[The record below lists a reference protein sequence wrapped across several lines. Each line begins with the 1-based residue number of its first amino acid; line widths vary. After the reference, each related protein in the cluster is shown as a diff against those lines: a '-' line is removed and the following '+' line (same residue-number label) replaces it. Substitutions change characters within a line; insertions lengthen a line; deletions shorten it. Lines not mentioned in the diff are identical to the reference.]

1 MASELASYLANKGA
15 ETVLIDRQ
23 YRASNIDIILG
34 LKKYQ
39 KHDASNLEYQL
50 HDMDENSANDYLI
63 KVNNNLKVLA
73 LEGNQSIE
81 KLVLYTNNIADLLIR
96 HANFIVDDY
105 SSSIDYEFQLDAI
118 ADKNDILV
126 LVIEPTISSVRTAQ
140 TYLQQVS
147 ALGDCRVL
155 LFLNIHRPAGAFSL
169 TQPEIETYLENA
181 IDVVLPYNKTLATQL
196 LEGKRIYQQEDPTTG
211 AICQLALKIKG
222 KNHHLAVS
230 PFHKFKAMFK
240 R

>member
-1 MASELASYLANKGA
+1 
-15 ETVLIDRQ
+15 
-23 YRASNIDIILG
+23 
-34 LKKYQ
+34 
-39 KHDASNLEYQL
+39 
-50 HDMDENSANDYLI
+50 MDENSANDYLI
-63 KVNNNLKVLA
+63 KINNNLKVLA

-147 ALGDCRVL
+147 TLRNCRVL

-196 LEGKRIYQQEDPTTG
+196 LEEKGSIKK
-211 AICQLALKIKG
+211 KIQRPVLSA
-222 KNHHLAVS
+222 NWH
-230 PFHKFKAMFK
+230 
-240 R
+240 